1 MQQRCCH
8 LPKGC
13 RTFVCHP
20 FGLSSMNN
28 DTPVQENPLSH
39 GLEPAGVPQPTSPKA
54 EWQTPTVT
62 EISRFEIL
70 SLGPTPGTEENFT
83 FSDKSG

>member
-1 MQQRCCH
+1 
-8 LPKGC
+8 
-13 RTFVCHP
+13 
-20 FGLSSMNN
+20 MNN
-28 DTPVQENPLSH
+28 DIPMQENPSTH
-39 GLEPAGVPQPTSPKA
+39 GFQPAGIAQSTSPKA

-83 FSDKSG
+83 FSNKSG

>member
-1 MQQRCCH
+1 
-8 LPKGC
+8 
-13 RTFVCHP
+13 
-20 FGLSSMNN
+20 MNN
-28 DTPVQENPLSH
+28 VTPVPQTPLIH
-39 GLEPAGVPQPTSPKA
+39 GLQPAGIAQSTSPKA